1 MRKAQVDPDR
11 TGGVT
16 EDRGLA
22 HCPRCGAV
30 EPPSGFD
37 RLDPGGAGGSMLRCL
52 DCDATFAWR
61 CRPDDPDCVHGPF
74 TYEGETFTVYFEDSA
89 RRGR

>member
-1 MRKAQVDPDR
+1 
-11 TGGVT
+11 
-16 EDRGLA
+16 
-22 HCPRCGAV
+22 
-30 EPPSGFD
+30 
-37 RLDPGGAGGSMLRCL
+37 MLRCL